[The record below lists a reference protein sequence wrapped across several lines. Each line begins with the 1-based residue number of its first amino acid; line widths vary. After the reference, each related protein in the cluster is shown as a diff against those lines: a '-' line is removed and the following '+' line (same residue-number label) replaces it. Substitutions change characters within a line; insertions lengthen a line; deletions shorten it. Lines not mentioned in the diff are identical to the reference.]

1 MLHAQLII
9 WTAATEQEVK
19 VIFQSSKG
27 KLCNIDL
34 MYLNCRNDS
43 SNENWLLQ
51 QKCLHLAHHLQRHR
65 SVSFL
70 APLSESGTVHL
81 FSWIRLCWMS
91 RGFPMLLFQPAVTMQ
106 FQCAQRHSSHFPLPM
121 SLWWLLQIF
130 PSVSSLLCSRSKV
143 YFLLQN
149 WLSLWWS
156 LSSIPTDVQ
165 YNLVPPHILY

>member
-1 MLHAQLII
+1 MKGKHKKCRLNFMHSIVYSSQKIRKVFSIGNIWIIYSQASSAFMLHAQLII

-91 RGFPMLLFQPAVTMQ
+91 RGFPMLLF
-106 FQCAQRHSSHFPLPM
+106 
-121 SLWWLLQIF
+121 
-130 PSVSSLLCSRSKV
+130 
-143 YFLLQN
+143 
-149 WLSLWWS
+149 
-156 LSSIPTDVQ
+156 
-165 YNLVPPHILY
+165 